1 MSTVYVADLS
11 KSFTEAAK
19 REARN
24 APEIDAPPW
33 EAQILQ
39 RKVTKIIEYRLTILQ
54 TTLPHG
60 IS

>member
-1 MSTVYVADLS
+1 MVYVADLL
-11 KSFTEAAK
+11 KSFIEADK

-24 APEIDAPPW
+24 APEIDVLPW

-39 RKVTKIIEYRLTILQ
+39 RKVTRIIEYRLTILQ